1 MLIKNIDQLNQVK
14 EKGLKKIIPALP
26 RIAIGMDTCGIGNGG
41 DKLYQAFDLALRK
54 RKIKAHLVKVGCFG
68 FCAREPLV
76 NIRIPNKPLVI
87 LEKVQL
93 RDVDKII
100 SQMEDGDLPADKVLC
115 KIEEWDHLTGKVF
128 YGRGFE
134 DFPYWNEIPFFK
146 WQKKIILRDCGLIN
160 PEDIEEYI
168 GIGGYSAL
176 YKALR
181 SISPEEV
188 IEEVTKAKLRGRG
201 GAGFPTGIKWGLM
214 GKVNAEEKYIV
225 CNGDEGDPG
234 AYMNRN
240 ESESDPH
247 MLIEGLLIGAYATG
261 SRKGVIYI
269 RAEYPLA
276 VSRLKLAM
284 KQAKEYGL
292 LGEKIL
298 GSNFSFDLHL
308 VEGAGAFVCGEETAL
323 MHSIEGKSGRPR
335 PRPPFPAQKGIWS
348 KPTTI
353 NNVETLCNVP
363 VIIAKGADFF
373 LQTGTKTS
381 PGTKVFSLVGKIKNT
396 GLVEMPLGSPLQTI
410 IYNIGEGTGT
420 RRKVKAVQTGGPS
433 GGCIPAALFNT
444 PVDYESLNSLGAI
457 MGSGGMV
464 VMDDDNCMVDVAR
477 YFVEFT
483 NSESCGKCT
492 PCREGLYHVLE
503 NLDAITNGR
512 AKPDY
517 LNELKSLG
525 SFIKDSALCGLGQ
538 TGPNPV
544 LTTLKYFLNEY
555 ESHAKDKRCEAGVCQ
570 DLFVSPCENS
580 CPLHMN
586 ISGFLALTK
595 AKKLR
600 EAFELSLRDNPLPA
614 STGRICH
621 FHCKLRCRREDIDSP
636 VSQGEIHR
644 YIADMVHKTKDE
656 KAVYKKILKERLP
669 ATGKK
674 IAIIGA
680 GPAGLMAAYYLAR
693 LGHDTVIYEK
703 NSQPGGILRYGI
715 PQYRLPRNIL
725 DREIEFIKKCG
736 VKFVFNMA
744 VGSKELA
751 AIEKKSDAVFLAT
764 GAYKEMPLNIPGE
777 TLKGVWSGVSFLEE
791 VASGKKPKI
800 GSHVVIV
807 GAGNVAIDA
816 ARSAWRLGS
825 KVSIVYRR
833 EREDMPANK
842 EEIEEAY
849 QEGVNFIF
857 LANPKAVIGDDKGRV
872 KALDVIK
879 MIPGEYDS
887 SGRRRPVSTA
897 QTYEIPCDTVMTAI
911 GERVDADFLRGFGI
925 ELDKYGAVTV
935 DRNTLKTTHP
945 KIFAGG
951 DLVTGPST
959 AVEAM
964 SWGRKFAEKID
975 QVLMQDDKRF
985 KKLIPVFRY
994 NMNLPLTIEKS
1005 GRQVMAKLKINRRVN
1020 NFKEVNLGLSQKQV
1034 HTEIRRCLRCDIK
1047 ES

>member
-1 MLIKNIDQLNQVK
+1 
-14 EKGLKKIIPALP
+14 
-26 RIAIGMDTCGIGNGG
+26 
-41 DKLYQAFDLALRK
+41 
-54 RKIKAHLVKVGCFG
+54 
-68 FCAREPLV
+68 
-76 NIRIPNKPLVI
+76 
-87 LEKVQL
+87 
-93 RDVDKII
+93 
-100 SQMEDGDLPADKVLC
+100 
-115 KIEEWDHLTGKVF
+115 
-128 YGRGFE
+128 
-134 DFPYWNEIPFFK
+134 
-146 WQKKIILRDCGLIN
+146 
-160 PEDIEEYI
+160 
-168 GIGGYSAL
+168 
-176 YKALR
+176 
-181 SISPEEV
+181 
-188 IEEVTKAKLRGRG
+188 
-201 GAGFPTGIKWGLM
+201 TGIKWGLM
-214 GKVNAEEKYIV
+214 SKVDAKEKYIV

-247 MLIEGLLIGAYATG
+247 MLLEGLLIGAYATG
-261 SRKGVIYI
+261 SSKGVIYI

-284 KQAKEYGL
+284 KQAKECGF
-292 LGEKIL
+292 LGEKIF
-298 GSNFSFDLHL
+298 GTSFNFDLQL
-308 VEGAGAFVCGEETAL
+308 IEGAGAFVCGEETAL

-335 PRPPFPAQKGIWS
+335 PRPPFPAQKGILD

-353 NNVETLCNVP
+353 NNVETLSNIP

-433 GGCIPAALFNT
+433 GGCIPTGLFNT

-492 PCREGLYHVLE
+492 PCREGLHHILE
-503 NLDAITNGR
+503 SLNAITDGKAR
-512 AKPDY
+512 QGY
-517 LNELKSLG
+517 LDELKSLG
-525 SFIKDSALCGLGQ
+525 LFIKDSALCGLGQ

-544 LTTLKYFLNEY
+544 LTTIKYFLDEY

-570 DLFVSPCENS
+570 NLFVSPCENS

-595 AKKLR
+595 AKKLQ

-636 VSQGEIHR
+636 VSQGEVHR

-656 KAVYKKILKERLP
+656 AAVYKKILKERLP
-669 ATGKK
+669 QTGKK
-674 IAIIGA
+674 ITIIGA

-693 LGHDTVIYEK
+693 LGHNTVIYEK
-703 NSQPGGILRYGI
+703 NDQAGGILRYGI
-715 PQYRLPRNIL
+715 PQYRLPRDVL
-725 DREIEFIKKCG
+725 AREIEFIKRCG
-736 VKFVFNMA
+736 VKFVFNTIID
-744 VGSKELA
+744 SKKLSS
-751 AIEKKSDAVFLAT
+751 IEKKSDAVFLAT

-777 TLKGVWSGVSFLEE
+777 TLKGVWSGVTFLEE
-791 VASGKKPKI
+791 VASSKKPKI
-800 GSHVVIV
+800 GGHVVIV

-825 KVSIVYRR
+825 KVTIVYRR

-842 EEIEEAY
+842 EEIDQAY
-849 QEGVNFIF
+849 QEGINFVF
-857 LANPKAVIGDDKGRV
+857 LANPKAVIGDEKGRV
-872 KALDVIK
+872 RALDVTK
-879 MIPGEYDS
+879 MIPGEYDLT
-887 SGRRRPVSTA
+887 GRRKPVSTA
-897 QTYEIPCDTVMTAI
+897 EVYEIPCDTVMTAI
-911 GERVDADFLRGFGI
+911 GERVDADFLRNFGV

-935 DRNTLKTTHP
+935 DRDTLVTRHP

-964 SWGRKFAEKID
+964 SWGRKFSEKID
-975 QVLMQDDKRF
+975 YALMGDDKRF
-985 KKLIPVFRY
+985 KKLITTFKY
-994 NMNLPLTIEKS
+994 NMNLPLTIEKED
-1005 GRQVMAKLKINRRVN
+1005 RQVMAKLKIGRRIN